1 MNNIVEQDLTYNY
14 DIVIVDVGDSYSGT
28 AAYKG
33 AKYIQ
38 YTEENP
44 ITMNPFLI
52 KKRS

>member
-33 AKYIQ
+33 QSIS
-38 YTEENP
+38 N
-44 ITMNPFLI
+44 IL
-52 KKRS
+52 KRTPLQ